1 MPTARRPLL
10 ADAHCHRHTH
20 AYAYGLTL
28 THTDGDCCCETN
40 TISSAD
46 PASSAASDA
55 IGTNVLSLPSTANL
69 RVAGLKYKT
78 KALTTFVG
86 FG

>member
-1 MPTARRPLL
+1 LVPTARRPLL

-20 AYAYGLTL
+20 AYGLTL
-28 THTDGDCCCETN
+28 THSDGDCFCETN
-40 TISSAD
+40 KISSVD
-46 PASSAASDA
+46 PASGAASHA

-69 RVAGLKYKT
+69 YVAELT
-78 KALTTFVG
+78 HSVKALTIFVV

>member
-1 MPTARRPLL
+1 LVPTARRPLL

-40 TISSAD
+40 KISSAD

-55 IGTNVLSLPSTANL
+55 IGTNVLSLPAPRTYASL
-69 RVAGLKYKT
+69 G
-78 KALTTFVG
+78 
-86 FG
+86 